1 MKFDIQGMLEQ
12 AQKMQS
18 EMEKIKNEIAQ
29 KVLTAESG
37 GGMVKVQ
44 ITGDNQI
51 IGLEISPEL
60 LNESEKEFLEDLIV
74 AAMNNA
80 IKSAQNMAQEE
91 MKKISGLLPNIPGL
105 NLPF

>member
-1 MKFDIQGMLEQ
+1 MKFDIQSMLEQ
-12 AQKMQS
+12 AQKMQA

-29 KVLTAESG
+29 KILTAESG

-44 ITGDNQI
+44 ITGDLQL

-60 LNESEKEFLEDLIV
+60 MNQSEKEFLEDLVV
-74 AAMNNA
+74 AAVNNA
-80 IKSAQNMAQEE
+80 IKSAQNMAGEE
-91 MKKISGLLPNIPGL
+91 MKKITGILPNIPGL